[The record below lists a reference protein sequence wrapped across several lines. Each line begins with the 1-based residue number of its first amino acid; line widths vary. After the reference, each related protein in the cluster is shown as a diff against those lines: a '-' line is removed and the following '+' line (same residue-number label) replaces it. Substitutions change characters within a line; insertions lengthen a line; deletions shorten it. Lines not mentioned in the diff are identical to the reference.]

1 MWGRLLSSAASF
13 PGGHR
18 VKIHEYQA
26 KGVLRRFGVPVPRG
40 EAVETAE
47 DARRVAAELGGGTV
61 VVKAQIHAGGRGKG
75 TFQDGRGTPVLRPD
89 GSRPQGG
96 VAVVSGPT
104 EAAEVAAR
112 MLGNVLVTKQSGPEG
127 RQVRRVLV
135 EEGMQIAREVY
146 LAVLVDRAV
155 SGPVFIASAEGG
167 TEIEEVA
174 AARPEAILRVAV
186 DPRSGYTPWMGRRL
200 AYGLGFKGEQAA
212 TVGKLVGALHAA
224 FMGTDASLVEVN
236 PLVALRDGR
245 VVALDAKVNFDDSAL
260 YRHPELRDLRDLTEE
275 DPLEVEA
282 GKYGLNYIK
291 LDGNVACM
299 VNGAG
304 LAMGTMDIIQHHG
317 GRPANFPRRGG
328 RRQPGDGHR
337 RLQDPARRPCGARRA
352 DQHLRR
358 HHALRRGRGGRGG
371 GSALGGREG
380 AGGGPPGG
388 DQRRARA
395 GDPAGFRPLL
405 SRGRRH
411 EGRGREGGGGGG
423 GEVRG

>member
-1 MWGRLLSSAASF
+1 
-13 PGGHR
+13 

-47 DARRVAAELGGGTV
+47 DARRVAVELGGGTV

-104 EAAEVAAR
+104 EAADVAAR
-112 MLGNVLVTKQSGPEG
+112 MLGNVLVTKQTGPEG

-146 LAVLVDRAV
+146 LAVLVDRAL

-200 AYGLGFKGEQAA
+200 AYGLGFKGEQAG
-212 TVGKLVGALHAA
+212 TVVKLVGALHAA

-317 GRPANFPRRGG
+317 GRPANFLDVGG
-328 RRQPGDGHR
+328 GANQEMVTAAFKI
-337 RLQDPARRPCGARRA
+337 LLADPAVRAVLINIFGGIMRCDVVAEGVVAAARSVGVKVPVVVR
-352 DQHLRR
+352 L
-358 HHALRRGRGGRGG
+358 
-371 GSALGGREG
+371 EG
-380 AGGGPPGG
+380 TNV
-388 DQRRARA
+388 
-395 GDPAGFRPLL
+395 
-405 SRGRRH
+405 
-411 EGRGREGGGGGG
+411 ERGREILRDSGLSFLVADGMKDAAEKVVAAAAG
-423 GEVRG
+423 R